1 MEKGALQEKILR
13 IVQEQGAI
21 SAPDVCSII
30 RQDRDISLNA
40 VQTVLNR
47 LVAQGRLVRTGARR
61 RYVYRAQMSPEVARQ
76 TAAHAAMDLL
86 SQADDAGLAYFVET
100 IDQIRP
106 DAIAKLE
113 RLLKDRRNRSSA
125 DDNP

>member
-1 MEKGALQEKILR
+1 MEKGALQQKILR
-13 IVQEQGAI
+13 IVQEHGAI
-21 SAPDVCSII
+21 SAPDVCGIV
-30 RQDRDISLNA
+30 RRERDISLNA

-47 LVAQGRLVRTGARR
+47 LVAQERLVRKGSRR
-61 RYVYRAQMSPEVARQ
+61 RYVYQAQMSPEVTRQ

-86 SQADDAGLAYFVET
+86 SQGDDAGLAYFVET

-113 RLLKDRRNRSSA
+113 RLLKEHRNRSKP
-125 DDNP
+125 DDHA